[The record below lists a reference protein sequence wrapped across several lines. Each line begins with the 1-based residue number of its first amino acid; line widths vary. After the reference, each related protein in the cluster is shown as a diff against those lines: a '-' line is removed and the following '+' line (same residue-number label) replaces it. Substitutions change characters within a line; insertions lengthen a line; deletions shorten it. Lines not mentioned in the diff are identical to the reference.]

1 MNDVTS
7 TIKTLRQLLF
17 ITINTFAKN
26 NKMAYHA
33 ILSTFP
39 NKTFRLSPLFVGFLV
54 IFLFMNVCC
63 ANSSSSSDDDGADDH
78 ERYQNHIQY
87 QKQKTPKNYPRY
99 HSRHSD
105 RQRNRRNDGS
115 FHHRNVDAETTFNS
129 IDRFY
134 DLSHAYF
141 DGMPVEEGA
150 VPLEL
155 SLMKQD
161 GGEGARYDIKK

>member
-1 MNDVTS
+1 
-7 TIKTLRQLLF
+7 
-17 ITINTFAKN
+17 
-26 NKMAYHA
+26 MAYHA
-33 ILSTFP
+33 ILNTSP

-63 ANSSSSSDDDGADDH
+63 ANSSSSSDDDGAEDY

-87 QKQKTPKNYPRY
+87 QKQKTPKNHPRY

-105 RQRNRRNDGS
+105 RQRNRRNDGL

-141 DGMPVEEGA
+141 DVHRVCTMTFQHQTYPN
-150 VPLEL
+150 
-155 SLMKQD
+155 LMCWFLLGSVLHILDRRRSGK
-161 GGEGARYDIKK
+161 I